1 MGLVTDPSA
10 RTALV
15 LSGGGARGAYE
26 AGVLA
31 YLRTGLPESVRSRV
45 RFDVISGTSV
55 GAINACWM
63 AATADDPKWQA
74 RRLVELWSTLE
85 LEHALGVAT
94 FRVLRLGSM
103 LLGGR
108 AVQPGIL
115 DPTGVY
121 AIVRNEIP
129 WHRIGENMANGVVS
143 GLSVSAT
150 DVASGRTVVFI
161 QRAEPGLPAWSRDPH
176 VVPVRV
182 EMGPDHA
189 LASAAIP
196 LLFKPVAVD
205 GTLYVDGG
213 LRQNTPLSPALRLGA
228 DRVMVVA
235 MRVER
240 PLTGKLAETGAVS
253 LPLLFGKV
261 LNALLLDHLDYDLD
275 RLRRFNRLLEAMQ
288 QSPDPTVKSRVQES
302 MMTARGMGYRQVKDL
317 LIRPSDDIGLVAA
330 HHAQRIRKSGRLSGL
345 AARLFEWAAGDGGEA
360 DLLSYLLFDGP
371 FARDLIDMGMRDA
384 AAHRDELIDFFS

>member
-1 MGLVTDPSA
+1 
-10 RTALV
+10 
-15 LSGGGARGAYE
+15 
-26 AGVLA
+26 
-31 YLRTGLPESVRSRV
+31 
-45 RFDVISGTSV
+45 
-55 GAINACWM
+55 
-63 AATADDPKWQA
+63 
-74 RRLVELWSTLE
+74 
-85 LEHALGVAT
+85 
-94 FRVLRLGSM
+94 
-103 LLGGR
+103 
-108 AVQPGIL
+108 
-115 DPTGVY
+115 
-121 AIVRNEIP
+121 
-129 WHRIGENMANGVVS
+129 
-143 GLSVSAT
+143 
-150 DVASGRTVVFI
+150 
-161 QRAEPGLPAWSRDPH
+161 
-176 VVPVRV
+176 
-182 EMGPDHA
+182 MGPDHA

-261 LNALLLDHLDYDLD
+261 LNALLLDHLDY
-275 RLRRFNRLLEAMQ
+275 NRLLEAMQ

>member
-1 MGLVTDPSA
+1 
-10 RTALV
+10 V

-31 YLRTGLPESVRSRV
+31 YLRTGLPEPARSRV
-45 RFDVISGTSV
+45 RFDIVSGTSV
-55 GAINACWM
+55 GAINACWI
-63 AATADDPKWQA
+63 AATAHDPELQA
-74 RRLVELWSTLE
+74 RRLVELWTSLV

-103 LLGGR
+103 LFGGR
-108 AVQPGIL
+108 TVQPGIL

-121 AIVRNEIP
+121 AIVRHEIP
-129 WHRIGENMANGVVS
+129 WPRIRENMAKGHVS

-150 DVASGRTVVFI
+150 DVASGHTVVFV
-161 QRAEPGLPAWSRDPH
+161 QRVEPGLPAWSRDPH
-176 VVPVRV
+176 VVPVRA
-182 EMGPDHA
+182 EIGPEHA

-213 LRQNTPLSPALRLGA
+213 LRQNTPLSPALRMGA

-235 MRVER
+235 MRVDR

-253 LPLLFGKV
+253 LPLLLGKV

-288 QSPDPTVKSRVQES
+288 QSADPTVNSRVQES
-302 MMTARGMGYRQVKDL
+302 MTTARGMGYRQVRDL

-330 HHAQRIRKSGRLSGL
+330 KHAERIRKSGRLSGL
-345 AARLFEWAAGDGGEA
+345 AARLFDWATGEGGEA

-371 FARDLIDMGMRDA
+371 YAKELVDLGMRDA